1 MSLFLND
8 AEVAGLMT
16 MPECIEVLD
25 DLFQQ
30 EARGLVENLSRRRVS
45 LTRGILMEM
54 GGVVAGSGV
63 AGVRVYGPGGGGKNL
78 TTIFNADGGAVE
90 AVIETPTLSTMRTGA
105 ASGLATRYLALPQ
118 ASTVGVFG
126 VGRQAAAQLE
136 AVCAVREVTSVK
148 VFSRTVEK
156 REGFAREMQ
165 ERLGIDVVAVEEAA
179 AAVSGCQIVI
189 TITNSSTPVFD
200 GELLEPGTHV
210 NAAGSNNWSRRE
222 IDNRTIERA
231 DFIAVDN
238 QEQAK
243 VECGEL
249 IAAADQGAFRW
260 SETVELKTVVSGR
273 AARPSQGA
281 ITLFE
286 SQGLGIEDV
295 AVCAVVLRKA
305 KEQKIGRELPF

>member
-1 MSLFLND
+1 MALFLND

-16 MPECIEVLD
+16 MPECIDVLD
-25 DLFQQ
+25 DLFKQ
-30 EARGLVENLSRRRVS
+30 EAQGLVENLPRRRVS
-45 LTRGILMEM
+45 LTRGVLMEM

-63 AGVRVYGPGGGGKNL
+63 AGVRAYGPGGSGKNL

-105 ASGLATRYLALPQ
+105 ASGLATRYMAVPQ
-118 ASTVGVFG
+118 ASTVGVIG

-136 AVCAVREVTSVK
+136 AVSAVRPISSVK
-148 VFSRTVEK
+148 VFSRTAER
-156 REGFAREMQ
+156 REAFVQAMQ
-165 ERLGIDVVAVEEAA
+165 ERLGIEVVAVEEAA
-179 AAVSGCQIVI
+179 AALSGSQIVI

-200 GELLEPGTHV
+200 GELVEPGTHV

-222 IDNRTIERA
+222 IDNQTIERA
-231 DFIAVDN
+231 DLIAVDN
-238 QEQAK
+238 LEQAK

-260 SETVELKTVVSGR
+260 SEAVELQDVVTGR
-273 AARPSQGA
+273 AARSSQDG
-281 ITLFE
+281 ITLLE

-295 AVCAVVLRKA
+295 AACAVVLRKA
-305 KEQKIGRELPF
+305 RELKIGQELPF